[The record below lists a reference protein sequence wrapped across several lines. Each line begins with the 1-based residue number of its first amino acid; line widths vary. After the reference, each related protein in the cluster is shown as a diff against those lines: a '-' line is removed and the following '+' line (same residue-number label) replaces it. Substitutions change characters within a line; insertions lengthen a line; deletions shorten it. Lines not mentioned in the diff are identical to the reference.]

1 MNTEKLYNIQE
12 ISAMVQVPASTL
24 KEWRRNT
31 YLRTFIPE
39 IGRGAQRKHPENA
52 IAVFEKIRD
61 LRNKGISLK
70 NIALVLSG
78 RFEVINESSKKSKVQ
93 LRTIRNTSCEN
104 NGGTKNNGVIENK
117 EAESMDKKSEKEK
130 NVEDLADLSAA
141 VEQLSFVINQRM
153 VKMEER
159 LKEVVEGIAAINTQ
173 GSRNMSRLEEEL
185 TDAWRNTAAM
195 VAEDQ
200 RRVSEIAENLKKVST
215 REQIENL
222 RTTLEDIKQ
231 AQLDRDQT
239 IDNRIS
245 TAIQKMEVRRLEL
258 EQQQTKPRRW
268 WPFGNKDK
276 VQLKHLL
283 Q

>member
-1 MNTEKLYNIQE
+1 MDKEKLYNIQE

-31 YLRTFIPE
+31 YLRSFIPE
-39 IGRGAQRKHPENA
+39 TGRGAQRKHPESA
-52 IAVFEKIRD
+52 IGVFEKIRD

-70 NIALVLSG
+70 NISLVLSG
-78 RFEVINESSKKSKVQ
+78 RFEVIDENSKKSRLQ
-93 LRTIRNTSCEN
+93 LRIIKSNSLEKD
-104 NGGTKNNGVIENK
+104 GEIENK
-117 EAESMDKKSEKEK
+117 EAEPMEKKTERQE
-130 NVEDLADLSAA
+130 NVEALADLSAA
-141 VEQLSFVINQRM
+141 VEQLSSVINERM

-159 LKEVVEGIAAINTQ
+159 MKEVVEGLAAINTQ

-185 TDAWRNTAAM
+185 TEAWRNTAAM

-200 RRVSEIAENLKKVST
+200 RRVTEIAVDLKKVST
-215 REQIENL
+215 REQIDNL
-222 RTTLEDIKQ
+222 RITLEDIKQ

-258 EQQQTKPRRW
+258 EQQQTKTRRW